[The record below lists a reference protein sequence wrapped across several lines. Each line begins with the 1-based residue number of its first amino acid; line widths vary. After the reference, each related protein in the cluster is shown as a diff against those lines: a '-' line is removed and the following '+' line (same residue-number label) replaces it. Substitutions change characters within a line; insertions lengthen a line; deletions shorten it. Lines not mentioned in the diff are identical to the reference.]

1 MDGVAWLVEECD
13 KTLEPAR
20 SSDDDKLL
28 FHIIIV
34 KEVAVVNNEWGKLT
48 LISNN
53 GIIIMNF

>member
-28 FHIIIV
+28 LFHIIV

-48 LISNN
+48 LLISNN
-53 GIIIMNF
+53 GIIIV

>member
-28 FHIIIV
+28 FLHIIV
-34 KEVAVVNNEWGKLT
+34 KEVAVVNKN
-48 LISNN
+48 
-53 GIIIMNF
+53 IIMNGENN

>member
-28 FHIIIV
+28 FHIIV
-34 KEVAVVNNEWGKLT
+34 KEVAVVNKN
-48 LISNN
+48 
-53 GIIIMNF
+53 IIMNGENN

>member
-34 KEVAVVNNEWGKLT
+34 KEVAVVNKN
-48 LISNN
+48 
-53 GIIIMNF
+53 IIMNGENN